1 MNPVDSDAVRKDR
14 QTVSAQG
21 DSLTR
26 LPEGMSFRN
35 VPTHVDDRGIVFEM
49 FDMRWNWHPDPVVF
63 SYCYTVRPGIIKGW
77 GVHRKHE
84 DRYFL
89 LFGELELILYDERP
103 DSSTHGLVSKIYL
116 NHYQRRIIN
125 IPAGVWHAN
134 RNVGLT
140 DAVVVNFP
148 TIPYDHADPDKYRLP
163 LDTDKIPYKF
173 KSPRGW

>member
-1 MNPVDSDAVRKDR
+1 
-14 QTVSAQG
+14 
-21 DSLTR
+21 
-26 LPEGMSFRN
+26 MSFRN
-35 VPTHVDDRGIVFEM
+35 VPTHVDDRGVVFEM
-49 FDMRWNWHPDPVVF
+49 FDTRWNWHPDPVVF

-89 LFGELELILYDERP
+89 LFGELELVLYDERP
-103 DSSTHGLVSKIYL
+103 DSSTLGLVSKIYL

-148 TIPYDHADPDKYRLP
+148 TIPYDHADPDKFRLP
-163 LDTDKIPYKF
+163 LDTDRIPYTFDNPK
-173 KSPRGW
+173 GG